1 MTMTSVLVVDDQMLV
16 RAGFVALLSAQSDLE
31 VIGEAGDGHG
41 AVELV
46 NRHRPDVVL
55 MDIRMPNMDGIEAT
69 KLIVAATAG
78 ETSVLI
84 LTTFD
89 ADEYV
94 YAALRA
100 GASGFLLKD
109 TPPEELVKAVRI
121 VAEGNGLLA
130 PQVTGRLI
138 RTFANNPSAMMSP
151 RPPLPALTEP
161 ISGRLST
168 VNRATKLPP
177 ASSGR
182 CAVALGGSWL
192 PLTREKLT
200 PACSNTA
207 PSRSTRVRPPPPA
220 ARCQASSSKCA
231 EPSSCAIAL
240 QMRSCSPRR

>member
-69 KLIVAATAG
+69 KLIVAATGG

-151 RPPLPALTEP
+151 RPPLPALTERETEVLVLVAR
-161 ISGRLST
+161 GLS
-168 VNRATKLPP
+168 NMEIA
-177 ASSGR
+177 
-182 CAVALGGSWL
+182 
-192 PLTREKLT
+192 EKLFVSEGT
-200 PACSNTA
+200 VKTHLNRLMAKVGVS
-207 PSRSTRVRPPPPA
+207 SRAQAVIA
-220 ARCQASSSKCA
+220 AYESG
-231 EPSSCAIAL
+231 L
-240 QMRSCSPRR
+240 VTVGG